1 MKNVLT
7 REKQILAENVVIVDG
22 FSSSGKSLIC
32 SAICSLDR
40 VENWQIDYSYE
51 QLATLYYLEKI
62 SFKSIQSILETRSDE
77 LIYNLFISRNVNF
90 RKTDMTSPYFNNL
103 EDKYIGRL
111 KADEGDKVVKEILKV
126 KPILPLHIHFI
137 FGYSNIL
144 LKSFYNKL
152 NLYIVILRDPFYL
165 IDRWDEENWIKRM
178 GLDNRDFRLCIKYE
192 NHIIPWYA
200 KEYATEYVEANDAEK
215 CVLTIY
221 NLYKRIF
228 LMYENLTIEEKNK
241 MMIIFFD
248 EFVQNPDAYV
258 DKICK
263 KLNTKRSDLFRKFLN
278 KSNLPRKVTN
288 PITSI
293 ENFQFKYSTKLR
305 PVYMKLILELNDKYI
320 DFYNLIRFK
329 K

>member
-1 MKNVLT
+1 
-7 REKQILAENVVIVDG
+7 
-22 FSSSGKSLIC
+22 
-32 SAICSLDR
+32 
-40 VENWQIDYSYE
+40 
-51 QLATLYYLEKI
+51 
-62 SFKSIQSILETRSDE
+62 
-77 LIYNLFISRNVNF
+77 
-90 RKTDMTSPYFNNL
+90 
-103 EDKYIGRL
+103 
-111 KADEGDKVVKEILKV
+111 
-126 KPILPLHIHFI
+126 
-137 FGYSNIL
+137 
-144 LKSFYNKL
+144 
-152 NLYIVILRDPFYL
+152 
-165 IDRWDEENWIKRM
+165 
-178 GLDNRDFRLCIKYE
+178 
-192 NHIIPWYA
+192 
-200 KEYATEYVEANDAEK
+200 
-215 CVLTIY
+215 
-221 NLYKRIF
+221 
-228 LMYENLTIEEKNK
+228 MYENLTIEEKNK